1 MRAVANVVSSAVDR
15 NRVDEEV
22 RHRAMHDPLTGLP
35 NRALAFD
42 RLEGALA
49 RRRRDGRAVAV
60 LLADLDQFKLVNDS
74 MGHRAGD
81 DLLVALAPRLHDA
94 VRPSD
99 TVARL
104 GGDEFLVVCEQ
115 LDGAHEAIRVAER
128 VAQAIN
134 QPIVLAAAEHFITA
148 SIGIAVAESADADPA
163 DLLRD
168 ADAAMYRAKERG
180 RGPLR
185 AVRRRPAQARAHAAA
200 HGERAAPRDRARASC
215 GSSTSRWSSW
225 PTARSRRSRRSRA
238 GSTRSAG
245 CSSPST
251 SSPSP
256 RSPA

>member
-1 MRAVANVVSSAVDR
+1 MISSAVDR
-15 NRVDEEV
+15 SRVDEEV
-22 RHRAMHDPLTGLP
+22 RHRAMHDHLTGLP
-35 NRALAFD
+35 NRALALD

-74 MGHRAGD
+74 MGHQAGD

-115 LDGAHEAIRVAER
+115 LDGPHEAIRVAER
-128 VAQAIN
+128 VAQAIS
-134 QPIVLAAAEHFITA
+134 QPIVLASGEHFVSA
-148 SIGIAVAESADADPA
+148 SIGIAVADRADADPA
-163 DLLRD
+163 DLVRD

-180 RGPLR
+180 RGRYELFDDLL
-185 AVRRRPAQARAHAAA
+185 RRRVLVRLRRRTSCAA
-200 HGERAAPRDRARASC
+200 GSTRASC
-215 GSSTSRWSSW
+215 AWSTSRSSSSRAT
-225 PTARSRRSRRSRA
+225 PSRRSRRSPA
-238 GSTRSAG
+238 GSIPSAG
-245 CSSPST
+245 CSTPSS
-251 SSPSP
+251 SSPWP